1 MKRIADLTEVVN
13 SNPHWA
19 ALSKYNHIRIQFPDG
34 LERSILLT
42 DRELQSGLDRANKNQ
57 NDLPE
62 VSWLRDLFD

>member
-1 MKRIADLTEVVN
+1 MNRIGDLSEVAN
-13 SNPHWA
+13 TNAHWA

-34 LERSILLT
+34 VERSLLFT

-62 VSWLRDLFD
+62 VCWLRDMFD